1 MILVTGANGRVG
13 NVLVKELESRG
24 YKVKVFVREKSDLT
38 SLEGCNCDY
47 AYGDILKR
55 DTIAK
60 ALVGVDVVFHLAGF
74 INISPKDRD
83 ITMKVNI
90 EGTKNIADLCLE
102 KNVPLI
108 YSSSI
113 HAIDAP
119 EDNSLI
125 TEDTPLATN
134 LQESRGAYDYSKA
147 IATEYI
153 LEQGKKGL
161 KYIVFHPTGIIGP
174 YDYEPSFF
182 GSGMISLIKSG
193 IKFNIGGKY
202 DYVDVR
208 DVVGAMIEGYEK
220 EKWGERYILSGGVL
234 DMKEYIS
241 YIKEFT
247 NIYTITKIIGFN
259 LSLLLGNI
267 VFLFKPKGQ
276 ITPYSVKT
284 LYSNSNVSHAKAT
297 KEIEYAPISVKES
310 LKDQYNW
317 FKEKGY
323 L

>member
-13 NVLVKELESRG
+13 NVLVKELDSRG
-24 YKVKVFVREKSDLT
+24 YKVRAFVREKSNIE
-38 SLEGCNCDY
+38 SLKECNCEY
-47 AYGDILKR
+47 AYGDVLDRESIKR
-55 DTIAK
+55 
-60 ALVGVDVVFHLAGF
+60 ALEGVDVVFHLAGF
-74 INISPKDRD
+74 INISLKDRD

-90 EGTKNIADLCLE
+90 GGTKNIADLCLE
-102 KNVPLI
+102 QQIPLI

-134 LQESRGAYDYSKA
+134 LEQSRGAYDYSKA
-147 IATEYI
+147 KATEYV
-153 LEQGKKGL
+153 LEQDKKGL

-193 IKFNIGGKY
+193 IMFNIGGKY

-220 EKWGERYILSGGVL
+220 KKWGERYILSGEVL

-247 NIYTITKIIGFN
+247 NIYTMTKIIGFH
-259 LSLLLGNI
+259 LSLILGKI
-267 VFLFKPKGQ
+267 VSLFKPRGQ

-284 LYSNSNVSHAKAT
+284 LYSNSNVSHEKAT

-310 LKDQYNW
+310 LRDQYNW
-317 FKEKGY
+317 FKENGY